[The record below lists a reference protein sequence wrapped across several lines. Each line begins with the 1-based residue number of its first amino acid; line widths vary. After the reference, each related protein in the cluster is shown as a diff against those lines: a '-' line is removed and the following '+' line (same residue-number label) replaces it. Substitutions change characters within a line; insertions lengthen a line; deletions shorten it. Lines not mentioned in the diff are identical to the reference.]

1 MIYARK
7 AGTPKM
13 NKKELGQKLYEL
25 RKAKGLSQE
34 ELAEL
39 IDVSRQTI
47 NIRFEQVKKLS
58 ELFSVDISHFIGDEK
73 PVVVDEKPVEK
84 TKTKKVGLIT
94 LGVFVGLAAILT
106 IAFAVLA
113 LLSSDEGGFETL
125 SVNVFPG
132 GYIGLFVFS
141 LIALAASGIILV
153 IYIRKNKKQ

>member
-1 MIYARK
+1 
-7 AGTPKM
+7 M

-47 NIRFEQVKKLS
+47 CKWEKGEVNIRFEQVKKLS

-94 LGVFVGLAAILT
+94 LGVFVGSAAILT